1 MADKFDRSM
10 DDFRLN
16 ATDDDD
22 EVNTRGDNS
31 PRMITAAGSFLV
43 YNPHIISRH
52 TAQIAFLKT
61 EIEGK
66 DEEIE
71 RLKKETR
78 ELRKE
83 NEELKV
89 ALHSKNKKIK
99 ALENKIDKLESD
111 KAALQKKLSS
121 LEVELESVSQ
131 QGVELKEAN
140 KANEEKNATLV
151 DKLESDKAALQ
162 KKLSSLEVELES
174 VSQQGVELKEANKA
188 NEEKNAT
195 LVDKLESDKAAL
207 QKKLSSLEVELES
220 VRQQGVEL
228 KEANKANQEKNAT
241 LEEELEKMS
250 KKVDEMNKTLDENAL
265 KNASRK
271 KEIKNV
277 QETVQLTALSGGF
290 DKKPLTQSSEQQARI
305 EKATINL
312 SQLCWQILAMMYQSV
327 FPHCY
332 DDKTS
337 YKVKHIEEDID
348 GISDDQR
355 KDDVKQRW
363 DELKKK
369 LNWKKARHQRAMK
382 SLQDSRNQTAH
393 PTLTE
398 KVLVDSADLMNKE
411 GRLSGW
417 HSYECVKE
425 LIEMWKTL
433 KQQ

>member
-1 MADKFDRSM
+1 MLSK
-10 DDFRLN
+10 DFSRW
-16 ATDDDD
+16 TPTEDDD
-22 EVNTRGDNS
+22 EVNTHGDAS
-31 PRMITAAGSFLV
+31 PRMMIAAGGLFV

-121 LEVELESVSQ
+121 LEV
-131 QGVELKEAN
+131 K
-140 KANEEKNATLV
+140 
-151 DKLESDKAALQ
+151 
-162 KKLSSLEVELES
+162 
-174 VSQQGVELKEANKA
+174 
-188 NEEKNAT
+188 
-195 LVDKLESDKAAL
+195 
-207 QKKLSSLEVELES
+207 LES

-228 KEANKANQEKNAT
+228 KEANKANEEKNAT

-265 KNASRK
+265 ENDRK

-290 DKKPLTQSSEQQARI
+290 DKKPLTQSSEQQARV

-312 SQLCWQILAMMYQSV
+312 SQLCRRILVMIYQSV

-348 GISDDQR
+348 RISDDQL

-369 LNWKKARHQRAMK
+369 LNWKKAQHQRAMK

-411 GRLSGW
+411 GRLAGW

>member
-1 MADKFDRSM
+1 MADNFDRSM

-31 PRMITAAGSFLV
+31 PRMITAAGSLLV

-111 KAALQKKLSS
+111 KAALQKKLSY
-121 LEVELESVSQ
+121 LEVELESVRQ
-131 QGVELKEAN
+131 QVVELKEAN
-140 KANEEKNATLV
+140 KAN
-151 DKLESDKAALQ
+151 ESDKAALQ
-162 KKLSSLEVELES
+162 KKLSSVEVELES
-174 VSQQGVELKEANKA
+174 VTQQEVELKEANKA
-188 NEEKNAT
+188 SE
-195 LVDKLESDKAAL
+195 
-207 QKKLSSLEVELES
+207 
-220 VRQQGVEL
+220 
-228 KEANKANQEKNAT
+228 EKNAT

-265 KNASRK
+265 ENASRK

-277 QETVQLTALSGGF
+277 QETVQLMALSGGF
-290 DKKPLTQSSEQQARI
+290 DKKPLTQSSEQQARV

-312 SQLCWQILAMMYQSV
+312 VQLCWKIQAMMYQSV

-337 YKVKHIEEDID
+337 YKVKHIEEDLD
-348 GISDDQR
+348 GMSDDQL
-355 KDDVKQRW
+355 KDEVKQRW
-363 DELKKK
+363 DELKKTLK
-369 LNWKKARHQRAMK
+369 WKKARHQRAMK

-393 PTLTE
+393 PALTE
-398 KVLVDSADLMNKE
+398 RVLVNSADLMNKE

-433 KQQ
+433 KQQQLSRKV

>member
-1 MADKFDRSM
+1 MADNFDRSM

-16 ATDDDD
+16 ATDGDD

-31 PRMITAAGSFLV
+31 PRMITAAGSLLV

-66 DEEIE
+66 DEEID

-111 KAALQKKLSS
+111 KAALQKKLSY
-121 LEVELESVSQ
+121 LEVELESVRQ
-131 QGVELKEAN
+131 QVVELKEAN
-140 KANEEKNATLV
+140 KAN
-151 DKLESDKAALQ
+151 ESDKAALQ
-162 KKLSSLEVELES
+162 KKLSY
-174 VSQQGVELKEANKA
+174 
-188 NEEKNAT
+188 
-195 LVDKLESDKAAL
+195 
-207 QKKLSSLEVELES
+207 LEVELES
-220 VRQQGVEL
+220 VRQQEVEL
-228 KEANKANQEKNAT
+228 KEANKASEEKNAT

-265 KNASRK
+265 ENASRK

-277 QETVQLTALSGGF
+277 QETVQLMALSGGF
-290 DKKPLTQSSEQQARI
+290 DKKPLTQSSEQQARV

-312 SQLCWQILAMMYQSV
+312 VQLCWKIQAMMYQSV

-337 YKVKHIEEDID
+337 YKVKHIEEDLD
-348 GISDDQR
+348 GMSDDQL
-355 KDDVKQRW
+355 KDEVKQRW
-363 DELKKK
+363 DELKKTLK
-369 LNWKKARHQRAMK
+369 WKKARHQRAMK
-382 SLQDSRNQTAH
+382 SLQDSSNQTAH

-411 GRLSGW
+411 GRLAGW

-433 KQQ
+433 KQQQLSRKV

>member
-1 MADKFDRSM
+1 M
-10 DDFRLN
+10 
-16 ATDDDD
+16 
-22 EVNTRGDNS
+22 
-31 PRMITAAGSFLV
+31 AAGGLFV

-61 EIEGK
+61 KIEGK

-99 ALENKIDKLESD
+99 TLENKIDKLESD

-121 LEVELESVSQ
+121 LEVELESVRLQ
-131 QGVELKEAN
+131 VIELKEAN
-140 KANEEKNATLV
+140 KANEEKNATL
-151 DKLESDKAALQ
+151 
-162 KKLSSLEVELES
+162 
-174 VSQQGVELKEANKA
+174 
-188 NEEKNAT
+188 
-195 LVDKLESDKAAL
+195 
-207 QKKLSSLEVELES
+207 
-220 VRQQGVEL
+220 
-228 KEANKANQEKNAT
+228 
-241 LEEELEKMS
+241 EEELENMS
-250 KKVDEMNKTLDENAL
+250 KNVDEMNKTRDENAL
-265 KNASRK
+265 EDASRK

-290 DKKPLTQSSEQQARI
+290 DKKPLTRSSEQQARI

-348 GISDDQR
+348 GISDDQL
-355 KDDVKQRW
+355 KDDVKHRW

-369 LNWKKARHQRAMK
+369 LNWKKERHQRAMK
-382 SLQDSRNQTAH
+382 SLQDSSNQTAH

-417 HSYECVKE
+417 HSYKCVKE

>member
-31 PRMITAAGSFLV
+31 PRMITAAGSLLV

-99 ALENKIDKLESD
+99 ALENKI
-111 KAALQKKLSS
+111 
-121 LEVELESVSQ
+121 
-131 QGVELKEAN
+131 
-140 KANEEKNATLV
+140 

-348 GISDDQR
+348 RISDDQL

>member
-1 MADKFDRSM
+1 LLLNLVTYHGHSLFCDDTIARSIAKVPCIHDMADKFHWSGLG
-10 DDFRLN
+10 LN
-16 ATDDDD
+16 PTEDVD
-22 EVNTRGDNS
+22 EVNTHGDTS
-31 PRMITAAGSFLV
+31 HRMMAAAEGFLV
-43 YNPHIISRH
+43 YNPHNIIISRH
-52 TAQIAFLKT
+52 TAQIALLKT

-78 ELRKE
+78 DLRKE
-83 NEELKV
+83 NEGLKV
-89 ALHSKNKKIK
+89 ALHSKDKKIK

-121 LEVELESVSQ
+121 LEVELESVRRE
-131 QGVELKEAN
+131 VIELQKAN
-140 KANEEKNATLV
+140 KANEA
-151 DKLESDKAALQ
+151 
-162 KKLSSLEVELES
+162 
-174 VSQQGVELKEANKA
+174 
-188 NEEKNAT
+188 
-195 LVDKLESDKAAL
+195 
-207 QKKLSSLEVELES
+207 
-220 VRQQGVEL
+220 
-228 KEANKANQEKNAT
+228 KNAT
-241 LEEELEKMS
+241 LEEELQMMSTKVNEMS
-250 KKVDEMNKTLDENAL
+250 KILDENAL
-265 KNASRK
+265 ENASRK

-290 DKKPLTQSSEQQARI
+290 DKKALTQSSEQQSKI

-312 SQLCWQILAMMYQSV
+312 GQLCWRVQAMMYQSV
-327 FPHCY
+327 FPHRY

-348 GISDDQR
+348 GISDDQL
-355 KDDVKQRW
+355 KDGVKQRW
-363 DELKKK
+363 DEFKKK

-382 SLQDSRNQTAH
+382 SLQDSGNQTAH

-411 GRLSGW
+411 GKLFGW

>member
-1 MADKFDRSM
+1 MADKFARSM
-10 DDFRLN
+10 NFLLPNPTEEDN
-16 ATDDDD
+16 
-22 EVNTRGDNS
+22 EVNTHGNTYV
-31 PRMITAAGSFLV
+31 RMTMTEGGIFVHDPIIT
-43 YNPHIISRH
+43 RH
-52 TAQIAFLKT
+52 TAQIALLKN
-61 EIEGK
+61 EIQGK

-78 ELRKE
+78 KLREE
-83 NEELKV
+83 NDELKV
-89 ALHSKNKKIK
+89 ALDSKNKKIK
-99 ALENKIDKLESD
+99 VLENKIDKLESD
-111 KAALQKKLSS
+111 KAALEKKLGS
-121 LEVELESVSQ
+121 LEVELHSVRQ
-131 QGVELKEAN
+131 QVIELKQAN
-140 KANEEKNATLV
+140 KANE
-151 DKLESDKAALQ
+151 
-162 KKLSSLEVELES
+162 
-174 VSQQGVELKEANKA
+174 
-188 NEEKNAT
+188 
-195 LVDKLESDKAAL
+195 
-207 QKKLSSLEVELES
+207 
-220 VRQQGVEL
+220 
-228 KEANKANQEKNAT
+228 EKNAT

-250 KKVDEMNKTLDENAL
+250 KKVDEMNKTLDENAIE
-265 KNASRK
+265 NASRK

-290 DKKPLTQSSEQQARI
+290 DKKPLTQSSEQQARV

-312 SQLCWQILAMMYQSV
+312 VQLCWKIQAMMYQSV

>member
-1 MADKFDRSM
+1 MLSK
-10 DDFRLN
+10 DFSRW
-16 ATDDDD
+16 TPTEDDD
-22 EVNTRGDNS
+22 EVNTHGDAS
-31 PRMITAAGSFLV
+31 PRMMIAAGGLFV

-78 ELRKE
+78 DLRKE

-89 ALHSKNKKIK
+89 ALHSTNKKIK

-121 LEVELESVSQ
+121 LEVKLESVRQ

-140 KANEEKNATLV
+140 KAN
-151 DKLESDKAALQ
+151 
-162 KKLSSLEVELES
+162 
-174 VSQQGVELKEANKA
+174 
-188 NEEKNAT
+188 
-195 LVDKLESDKAAL
+195 ESDKAAL

-228 KEANKANQEKNAT
+228 KEANKANEEKNAT

-265 KNASRK
+265 ENDRK

-277 QETVQLTALSGGF
+277 QETVHFTALSGGF
-290 DKKPLTQSSEQQARI
+290 DKKPLTQSSEQQARV

-312 SQLCWQILAMMYQSV
+312 VQLYWKIQAMMYQSV

-337 YKVKHIEEDID
+337 YKVKHIEEDLD
-348 GISDDQR
+348 GMSDDQL
-355 KDDVKQRW
+355 KDEVKQRW
-363 DELKKK
+363 DELKKTLK
-369 LNWKKARHQRAMK
+369 WKKARHQRAMK
-382 SLQDSRNQTAH
+382 SLQDSSNQTAH

-411 GRLSGW
+411 GRLAGW

>member
-1 MADKFDRSM
+1 MVYSVLTLSLDSRVQFGYAMADKFDRSM

-16 ATDDDD
+16 VTDDDD

-31 PRMITAAGSFLV
+31 PRMITAAGSLLV
-43 YNPHIISRH
+43 YYPHIISRH
-52 TAQIAFLKT
+52 TAQIAFP
-61 EIEGK
+61 
-66 DEEIE
+66 
-71 RLKKETR
+71 
-78 ELRKE
+78 
-83 NEELKV
+83 
-89 ALHSKNKKIK
+89 
-99 ALENKIDKLESD
+99 
-111 KAALQKKLSS
+111 Q
-121 LEVELESVSQ
+121 SVRQ
-131 QGVELKEAN
+131 QVVELKEAN
-140 KANEEKNATLV
+140 KANEEKNATSV

-162 KKLSSLEVELES
+162 KKLSSLEVKLES
-174 VSQQGVELKEANKA
+174 VRLQGVELKEANKA

-195 LVDKLESDKAAL
+195 LEEKLE
-207 QKKLSSLEVELES
+207 KL
-220 VRQQGVEL
+220 
-228 KEANKANQEKNAT
+228 
-241 LEEELEKMS
+241 S
-250 KKVDEMNKTLDENAL
+250 KKVDEMSKTLDENAL
-265 KNASRK
+265 ENASRK

-277 QETVQLTALSGGF
+277 QETVQLMALSGGF
-290 DKKPLTQSSEQQARI
+290 DKKPLTQSSEQQARV

-312 SQLCWQILAMMYQSV
+312 VQLCWKIQAMMYQSV

-337 YKVKHIEEDID
+337 YKVKHIGEDID
-348 GISDDQR
+348 GMSDDQL
-355 KDDVKQRW
+355 KDEVKQRW

-382 SLQDSRNQTAH
+382 SVQDSSNQTAH

-433 KQQ
+433 KQQQLSRKV

>member
-1 MADKFDRSM
+1 MADNFDRSM

-22 EVNTRGDNS
+22 EVNTRSDNS
-31 PRMITAAGSFLV
+31 PRMITAAGSLLV

-111 KAALQKKLSS
+111 KAALQKKLSY
-121 LEVELESVSQ
+121 LEVELESVRQ
-131 QGVELKEAN
+131 QVVELKEAN
-140 KANEEKNATLV
+140 KANEEKNATL
-151 DKLESDKAALQ
+151 
-162 KKLSSLEVELES
+162 
-174 VSQQGVELKEANKA
+174 
-188 NEEKNAT
+188 EEK
-195 LVDKLESDKAAL
+195 
-207 QKKLSSLEVELES
+207 
-220 VRQQGVEL
+220 
-228 KEANKANQEKNAT
+228 
-241 LEEELEKMS
+241 LEKMS

-265 KNASRK
+265 ENASRK
-271 KEIKNV
+271 KKIKNV
-277 QETVQLTALSGGF
+277 QETVQLMALSGGF
-290 DKKPLTQSSEQQARI
+290 DKKPLTQSSEQQARV

-312 SQLCWQILAMMYQSV
+312 VQLYWKIQAMMYQSV

-337 YKVKHIEEDID
+337 YKVKHIEEDLD
-348 GISDDQR
+348 GMSDDQL
-355 KDDVKQRW
+355 KDEVKQRW
-363 DELKKK
+363 DELKKTLK
-369 LNWKKARHQRAMK
+369 WKKARHQRAMK
-382 SLQDSRNQTAH
+382 SLQDSSNQTAH

-411 GRLSGW
+411 GRLAGW

-433 KQQ
+433 KQQQLSRKV

>member
-1 MADKFDRSM
+1 M
-10 DDFRLN
+10 
-16 ATDDDD
+16 
-22 EVNTRGDNS
+22 
-31 PRMITAAGSFLV
+31 
-43 YNPHIISRH
+43 
-52 TAQIAFLKT
+52 
-61 EIEGK
+61 
-66 DEEIE
+66 
-71 RLKKETR
+71 KKETR
-78 ELRKE
+78 DLRKE
-83 NEELKV
+83 KEELKV

-99 ALENKIDKLESD
+99 AVENKI
-111 KAALQKKLSS
+111 
-121 LEVELESVSQ
+121 
-131 QGVELKEAN
+131 
-140 KANEEKNATLV
+140 
-151 DKLESDKAALQ
+151 
-162 KKLSSLEVELES
+162 
-174 VSQQGVELKEANKA
+174 
-188 NEEKNAT
+188 
-195 LVDKLESDKAAL
+195 DKLESDKAAL

-348 GISDDQR
+348 RISDDQL

-363 DELKKK
+363 DELKNK
-369 LNWKKARHQRAMK
+369 LNWKKERHQRVMK

-433 KQQ
+433 KQQQLSRKV

>member
-250 KKVDEMNKTLDENAL
+250 KKVDEMNKTLDENAIE
-265 KNASRK
+265 NASRK

>member
-1 MADKFDRSM
+1 MLSK
-10 DDFRLN
+10 DFSRW
-16 ATDDDD
+16 TPTEDDD
-22 EVNTRGDNS
+22 EVNTHGEAS
-31 PRMITAAGSFLV
+31 PRMMIAAGGLFV

-78 ELRKE
+78 DLRKE

-121 LEVELESVSQ
+121 LEVELESVRQ

-140 KANEEKNATLV
+140 KANEEKNATL
-151 DKLESDKAALQ
+151 
-162 KKLSSLEVELES
+162 
-174 VSQQGVELKEANKA
+174 
-188 NEEKNAT
+188 
-195 LVDKLESDKAAL
+195 
-207 QKKLSSLEVELES
+207 
-220 VRQQGVEL
+220 
-228 KEANKANQEKNAT
+228 
-241 LEEELEKMS
+241 EEELEKMS
-250 KKVDEMNKTLDENAL
+250 KKVEND
-265 KNASRK
+265 RK

-312 SQLCWQILAMMYQSV
+312 SKLCRRILVMIYQSV

-348 GISDDQR
+348 RISDDQL

-369 LNWKKARHQRAMK
+369 LNWKKAQHQRAMK
-382 SLQDSRNQTAH
+382 SLQDGRNQTAH

-411 GRLSGW
+411 GRLAGW

>member
-22 EVNTRGDNS
+22 EVNTHGDNS
-31 PRMITAAGSFLV
+31 PRMITAAGSLLV

-174 VSQQGVELKEANKA
+174 V
-188 NEEKNAT
+188 
-195 LVDKLESDKAAL
+195 
-207 QKKLSSLEVELES
+207 
-220 VRQQGVEL
+220 RQQVIEL

-250 KKVDEMNKTLDENAL
+250 KKVDEMNKTLDENAIE
-265 KNASRK
+265 NASRK

-290 DKKPLTQSSEQQARI
+290 DKKPLTRSSEQQARI

-398 KVLVDSADLMNKE
+398 KVLVDSSDLMNKE

>member
-1 MADKFDRSM
+1 M

-250 KKVDEMNKTLDENAL
+250 KKVDEMNKTLDENAIE
-265 KNASRK
+265 NASRK

-290 DKKPLTQSSEQQARI
+290 DKKPLTQSSEQQARV

-312 SQLCWQILAMMYQSV
+312 VQLCWKIQAMMYQSV